1 MITKISTAKTF
12 YLTEEEIVEVQDKQP
27 SIMKNVIVKAG
38 LLIKW
43 INPKT
48 WFSSLA
54 NIELD
59 LNEFACKKKPDF

>member
-48 WFSSLA
+48 CL
-54 NIELD
+54 
-59 LNEFACKKKPDF
+59 